1 MLDDSIGFLVIDARI
16 AVRCTRHV
24 WCRLRDCACRHALQ
38 AAAAQGMGETSC
50 SRMQRRRVCMNT

>member
-24 WCRLRDCACRHALQ
+24 WCRLRDCACP
-38 AAAAQGMGETSC
+38 
-50 SRMQRRRVCMNT
+50 SRIAGGSGAGHGGNVVFPDAT